1 MSGGW
6 GHSAHQVV
14 VAAGAVAC
22 RLYKGLTES
31 GRYTMP
37 DTVKGA
43 VLCRVATAIALSAG
57 GGR

>member
-1 MSGGW
+1 MGRLQLQES
-6 GHSAHQVV
+6 SLAEEVF
-14 VAAGAVAC
+14 
-22 RLYKGLTES
+22 LYKGLTES

>member
-1 MSGGW
+1 MRGIRRIGRLQLQDS
-6 GHSAHQVV
+6 SLAEEVF
-14 VAAGAVAC
+14 
-22 RLYKGLTES
+22 LYKGLMES

-43 VLCRVATAIALSAG
+43 VLCCVATVIALSAG